1 MSNKFPT
8 FEEAK
13 RIVIEN
19 GIKTQ
24 EQYSSSIK
32 DLGLPAHPER
42 CYKDKGWTGWYDFIG
57 KKKPSFPEYE
67 EAKRLVKENG
77 INGIKEYR
85 LFSKDLGL
93 PTNPHQYY
101 KDKGWTDWDD
111 FFGKEKADY
120 PEYEEAKRLVKEN
133 GINSCKEYKLFS
145 KDLGLPYAPDL
156 YYKDKGWTNW
166 YDFLGKEKADYPE
179 YEEAKKVVKEKGIN
193 SNIEYSHFSKDL
205 GLPAHPERCY
215 KDKGWTDWFTFLGKE
230 KADYPEYEEAKRIV
244 KENGF
249 KDNKEYKSFCKDHGL
264 PSAPDLYYKD
274 KGWTNW
280 YDFLGKTKKNT
291 TSEERTIKVL
301 ETLSATPILLKE
313 DAPVQIIYLLAS
325 QVDNKLARGIE
336 ELLES
341 TDYEDRVKWLK
352 EQLKSLKSDS
362 TPKPESSE
370 ENPADKSAAMDSIF
384 DAFEDTW
391 DDLPE
396 DVESNIKTILDNYFH
411 NAVNRALIEEYDD

>member
-1 MSNKFPT
+1 MKKEFPT

-13 RIVIEN
+13 RIVKEK
-19 GIKTQ
+19 GIKTKM
-24 EQYSSSIK
+24 EYLSSYK
-32 DLGLPAHPER
+32 DLGLPSVPNL
-42 CYKDKGWTGWYDFIG
+42 YYKGWTDWYDFLG
-57 KKKPSFPEYE
+57 KEGFPEYE
-67 EAKRLVKENG
+67 EAKRIVKENG
-77 INGIKEYR
+77 IKCYKEYKS
-85 LFSKDLGL
+85 FCKDLGL
-93 PTNPHQYY
+93 PSVP
-101 KDKGWTDWDD
+101 
-111 FFGKEKADY
+111 
-120 PEYEEAKRLVKEN
+120 
-133 GINSCKEYKLFS
+133 
-145 KDLGLPYAPDL
+145 AP

-179 YEEAKKVVKEKGIN
+179 YEEAKR
-193 SNIEYSHFSKDL
+193 L
-205 GLPAHPERCY
+205 
-215 KDKGWTDWFTFLGKE
+215 
-230 KADYPEYEEAKRIV
+230 V
-244 KENGF
+244 KENGI
-249 KDNKEYKSFCKDHGL
+249 NGIKEYKSFCKDLGL
-264 PSAPDLYYKD
+264 PSNPNEHYKD
-274 KGWTNW
+274 NWTNW
-280 YDFLGKTKKNT
+280 YDFLGKTKKT